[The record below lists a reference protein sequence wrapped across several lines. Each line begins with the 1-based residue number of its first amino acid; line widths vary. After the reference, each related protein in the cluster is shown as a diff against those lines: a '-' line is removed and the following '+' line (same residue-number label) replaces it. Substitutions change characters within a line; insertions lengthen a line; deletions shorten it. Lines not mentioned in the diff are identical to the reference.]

1 MYGENTCV
9 HIMTGK
15 AVQRAL
21 WGQFLVDKC
30 LHSQLIA
37 EMTQEDPEIQ
47 ILLDQAEELYSSLLK
62 GETTLADYTCSEIL
76 IKLET
81 ATEKKKHELANASKT
96 SQLWLNYQ
104 LMVSMTMMLIKA
116 DFTGCWLMHL

>member
-1 MYGENTCV
+1 
-9 HIMTGK
+9 MTGK

-116 DFTGCWLMHL
+116 DLTGCWLMHL